1 MKLGYFSTSDSAG
14 IAPSQAGALSVP
26 WLQPPLSLGD
36 PSSHQ
41 AAPTMPMWPVPVG
54 YPSFWIKGTTPF
66 HSPRW
71 YQIPFIWLLF
81 DYLCKSISSI
91 KTLLLKHLVWLLF
104 SVWYVLDSLIF
115 FPSPLTSLGIFA
127 WESAL
132 SQWKITQITLNT
144 HFLQYRWTHTAFSQA
159 LERSLPGANR
169 TLSAVSPLIMVGT
182 AESHLQRSFLLYV
195 LNETTRRKVQTE
207 N

>member
-1 MKLGYFSTSDSAG
+1 MTYIHIMGHSDIHFLFLPCLTRLCCALYCMKSHFQGPLPAGFQVMLVGQGARGRLRAGEMKLGYFSTSDSAG

-54 YPSFWIKGTTPF
+54 YPGFWIKGTTPF

-91 KTLLLKHLVWLLF
+91 KTPLLKHLVWLLF
-104 SVWYVLDSLIF
+104 SV
-115 FPSPLTSLGIFA
+115 
-127 WESAL
+127 
-132 SQWKITQITLNT
+132 
-144 HFLQYRWTHTAFSQA
+144 
-159 LERSLPGANR
+159 
-169 TLSAVSPLIMVGT
+169 
-182 AESHLQRSFLLYV
+182 
-195 LNETTRRKVQTE
+195 
-207 N
+207 